1 MIYNACFAEGE
12 KSDEFVHKF
21 HKSQQMADIYYAYH
35 IVHRYLAEPFTS
47 YEPIS
52 LLNVSRYIATL
63 VPFEPYYEAP
73 EHLSLV

>member
-1 MIYNACFAEGE
+1 
-12 KSDEFVHKF
+12 
-21 HKSQQMADIYYAYH
+21 MADIYYAYH

-47 YEPIS
+47 YEPVS